1 MLLTRKSLAGA
12 GIAFMLIT
20 VVAGAIIGGP
30 PGPLLLGIRLEFFL
44 FALTLLAA
52 IRSSRD
58 TAEVSARRLEGRL
71 RAARHGVRAWS
82 PGRELLQWSLS
93 WQAP

>member
-30 PGPLLLGIRLEFFL
+30 QGPLLLGIRLEFF
-44 FALTLLAA
+44 LTLLAA